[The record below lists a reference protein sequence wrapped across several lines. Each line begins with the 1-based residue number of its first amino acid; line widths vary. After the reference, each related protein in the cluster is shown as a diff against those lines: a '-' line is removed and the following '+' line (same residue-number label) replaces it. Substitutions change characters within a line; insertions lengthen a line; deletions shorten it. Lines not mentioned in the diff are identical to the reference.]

1 MVEIE
6 RVRGIELHE
15 FKARFEQPELPVVIE
30 GGCAH
35 YRAVQSWTPAYLKE
49 KLGHEEIQFKLSTTH
64 QHPNFHAK
72 TVPEMFA
79 RGTSTLAQFLDDVT
93 SGEPSQRSRRY
104 FTGDERF
111 LLKRRDGQD
120 TRDEALAPLLED
132 VEVPAF
138 LPKDRLYT
146 VWGWLSGRGVRTW
159 LHYETNGCHNFNAQL
174 AGEKTCV
181 LYAPE
186 HLSKMRMFKPGAG
199 NPAYN
204 CSEIDV
210 EEAAEQAGLAEAHG
224 LTATLKAGDLLFIPA
239 WWFHTFF
246 HLGEFNANINFWW
259 KPERPLLNQVAVR
272 QGFLDAMLATGYSE
286 KSAAASQAE
295 LLARVEQAIVTGH

>member
-1 MVEIE
+1 MSEVE
-6 RVRGIELHE
+6 RVRGITLHE
-15 FKARFEQPELPVVIE
+15 FNARFEQPQLPVVIE

-35 YRAVQSWTPAYLKE
+35 YPAVARWTPEYLKE
-49 KLGHEEIQFKLSTTH
+49 KLGHEPIQFKLSTCH

-72 TVPEMFA
+72 TLPEIFA
-79 RGTSTLAQFLDDVT
+79 RGSSTLAEFIDSVT
-93 SGEPSQRSRRY
+93 TGDPGQRSHRY

-111 LLKRRDGQD
+111 LLKRRDGHE
-120 TRDEALAPLLED
+120 TRDAALAPLLDD

-138 LPKDRLYT
+138 LPAERLYT

-174 AGEKTCV
+174 RGNKTCV
-181 LYAPE
+181 LYPPE
-186 HLSKMRMFKPGAG
+186 QLSKMRMFRPGSG

-210 EEAAEQAGLAEAHG
+210 EDPAEQALLARAGG
-224 LTATLKAGDLLFIPA
+224 LTATLQAGDLLFIPA

-259 KPERPLLNQVAVR
+259 KPVRPVLNQVAVR
-272 QGFLDAMLATGYSE
+272 QGFLDAMMAAGFSE
-286 KSAAASQAE
+286 KTPSQLPPFAS
-295 LLARVEQAIVTGH
+295 VEQAIVMPQ